1 MTSLALVARPR
12 LPVDHLEYASFININ
27 CRYGEFS
34 NTELGGEGEDVC
46 PNESAI
52 ERFPTRIKEIEN
64 AKNTYKRFKR
74 GTLAYFVMVD
84 GLVCRGSLNSTI

>member
-12 LPVDHLEYASFININ
+12 LPVDHLEYASLINIS

-34 NTELGGEGEDVC
+34 NTGLGGRGGEGEEVS

-52 ERFPTRIKEIEN
+52 EHFRSRIKEMN
-64 AKNTYKRFKR
+64 HTKN
-74 GTLAYFVMVD
+74 
-84 GLVCRGSLNSTI
+84 